1 MNLSTDPTAP
11 TVRLLADGMLGR
23 LTRWL
28 RLLGYDTIYAPDTD
42 DAELLRRARAEDRVL
57 LTADRALAAR
67 PGARTLLIQAQD
79 LPGQLQQVHA
89 ELGPP
94 PGAEF
99 SRCLVCNGRLA
110 QVDKAALAGRLPP
123 YVLARHHV
131 FFRCPDCGRIY
142 WPGTHVERMR
152 AMLGLAGQHT
162 RQ

>member
-1 MNLSTDPTAP
+1 MNLSTDPSAP
-11 TVRLLADGMLGR
+11 PVRLLTDGMLGR

-57 LTADRALAAR
+57 LTADHALAAR

-79 LPGQLQQVHA
+79 LPGQLRQVRA

-99 SRCLVCNGRLA
+99 SRCLVCNGQLA
-110 QVDKAALAGRLPP
+110 QIDKAALAGKLPP
-123 YVLARHHV
+123 YVLARHDV
-131 FFRCPDCGRIY
+131 FFRCPDCERIY

-152 AMLGLAGQHT
+152 AMLGLAS
-162 RQ
+162 